1 MTKYNLSIDTS
12 GRTGSVALSNGAR
25 LAAEYYFSDQM
36 RHAAELIPAITKLT
50 DGFCT
55 PSELESVFV
64 TTGPGSF
71 TGLRIGLSC
80 AKMMALASGVKLVAL
95 SSLDC
100 TMQNALPLAGELGFE
115 QICVVTD
122 AKRGQFFAAIYRI
135 DGSEI
140 QKTTEDSLLGADAI
154 MEIVRKSALKTA
166 FLGEGLKF
174 YSEKFA
180 SEMSVMLPEELWGV
194 KAAAVAELGEK
205 KRVAGEFESAET
217 ILPSYLRLSDAEENA
232 AGRSAKNS

>member
-1 MTKYNLSIDTS
+1 MKKYNLSIDTS
-12 GRTGSVALSNGAR
+12 GRVGSVALSDGTR
-25 LAAEYYFSDQM
+25 LVAEQYFTDQM
-36 RHAAELIPAITKLT
+36 RHAAELIPAIIELT
-50 DGFCT
+50 DGFCR
-55 PSELESVFV
+55 PAELDCVFV

-80 AKMMALASGVKLVAL
+80 AKMMALASDVKLVAL

-100 TMQNALPLAGELGFE
+100 TMQNALALADELGFE

-122 AKRGQFFAAIYRI
+122 AKRGQFFVSIYRVE
-135 DGSEI
+135 GSEAV
-140 QKTTEDSLLGADAI
+140 KTTEDCLLGADAI
-154 MEIVRKSALKTA
+154 MDIVKKSALKTA

-180 SEMSVMLPEELWGV
+180 SELSVMLPEELWGV
-194 KAAAVAELGEK
+194 KAANVAKLGEK
-205 KRVAGEFESAET
+205 KRAAGEFESAET

-232 AGRSAKNS
+232 ARRAAAS